1 MLAGHETSRQWLDCP
16 CGPQQIFTQQINEC
30 ILLST
35 HEVCIVFLYLGKYHI
50 LTLNKFLLISVID
63 VSMDFCH
70 INFLQSYT
78 PVLIRCLMDDTVLEL
93 DDASVLK
100 FSAVD
105 ETWPDSQVW
114 YLKYR
119 NGFSNPSFMIISKK
133 NGQALQGV
141 GSNVVTNKNDLT
153 NEDQHWRRD
162 GLFIVSQRKHVM
174 AKGKGQMLVLHSHGA
189 NKSKHFDFQHFAA
202 ESYF

>member
-1 MLAGHETSRQWLDCP
+1 MDCP

-35 HEVCIVFLYLGKYHI
+35 HEVCIIFLYLGKYHI
-50 LTLNKFLLISVID
+50 LTLNTFLLISVID
-63 VSMDFCH
+63 VSRDFCIQFH
-70 INFLQSYT
+70 INFFQSYT

-105 ETWPDSQVW
+105 ETCPDRQVW
-114 YLKYR
+114 YIKYR

-141 GSNVVTNKNDLT
+141 GSNVVTKKNNPS

-174 AKGKGQMLVLHSHGA
+174 AKGEGQMLVLNSRGS

>member
-1 MLAGHETSRQWLDCP
+1 MYA
-16 CGPQQIFTQQINEC
+16 
-30 ILLST
+30 
-35 HEVCIVFLYLGKYHI
+35 
-50 LTLNKFLLISVID
+50 TLHN
-63 VSMDFCH
+63 

-114 YLKYR
+114 YIKYR

-133 NGQALQGV
+133 NGQALQV
-141 GSNVVTNKNDLT
+141 VESNVESKEIEPT
-153 NEDQHWRRD
+153 NENQQWKRD
-162 GLFIVSQRKHVM
+162 GLFIVSLKGYHKQMTYDFKSANVM
-174 AKGKGQMLVLHSHGA
+174 ATGEDHKLVLRSQSLQ
-189 NKSKHFDFQHFAA
+189 KSNCYFEFKHFAV

>member
-1 MLAGHETSRQWLDCP
+1 MYA
-16 CGPQQIFTQQINEC
+16 
-30 ILLST
+30 
-35 HEVCIVFLYLGKYHI
+35 
-50 LTLNKFLLISVID
+50 TLHN
-63 VSMDFCH
+63 

-105 ETWPDSQVW
+105 ETCPDRQVW
-114 YLKYR
+114 YIKCR

-133 NGQALQGV
+133 NGQALQ
-141 GSNVVTNKNDLT
+141 VVDSHVESKEIEPT
-153 NEDQHWRRD
+153 NENQQWKRD
-162 GLFIVSQRKHVM
+162 KLFIVSLKTYHKQMTDDSKSANVM
-174 AKGKGQMLVLHSHGA
+174 ATGEDHKLVLRSQSLE
-189 NKSKHFDFQHFAA
+189 KSNCYFEFNHFAI